1 MDKSERAS
9 KIDDL
14 ANLHAPVNKFKSKY
28 KKPTI
33 YALVLVLLSI
43 AVFFTDYYLLP
54 QKKTE
59 DRIVSISKIEVVNNS
74 KYNSNKIF
82 VAYGFFTEKEFEFSL
97 GKSMIEE
104 PEITIYS
111 TPLFHNITKV
121 KTKTKDFSDELVSD
135 FNGAN
140 FYFIIVLVIS
150 SIISL
155 LCLYYYKGL
164 SDNGFFNIVLF
175 NSLMIFYI
183 LYLVFLHG

>member
-59 DRIVSISKIEVVNNS
+59 DRVVSISKVEVVKKS

-82 VAYGFFTEKEFEFSL
+82 MAYRYFTEKEFEFSL
-97 GKSMIEE
+97 RKSMFEE
-104 PEITIYS
+104 PEVTIYS

-121 KTKTKDFSDELVSD
+121 KTKTKDFSDELISD
-135 FNGAN
+135 LSGVN
-140 FYFIIVLVIS
+140 FYLIIVLAIS

-155 LCLYYYKGL
+155 LCLNYYKDL
-164 SDNGFFNIVLF
+164 SDNGFLNIVIF

-183 LYLVFLHG
+183 LYLVLIHG

>member
-14 ANLHAPVNKFKSKY
+14 ANLPTPVNKFKSKY

-59 DRIVSISKIEVVNNS
+59 DVIVRYQKITDRYYKLLGYKYSTQEGFNFYISG
-74 KYNSNKIF
+74 
-82 VAYGFFTEKEFEFSL
+82 GF
-97 GKSMIEE
+97 IEE
-104 PEITIYS
+104 FYVTIEHTSLFKNIKKVITAHQKYS
-111 TPLFHNITKV
+111 YEFN
-121 KTKTKDFSDELVSD
+121 SDHKSI
-135 FNGAN
+135 N
-140 FYFIIVLVIS
+140 FYFIIVLAIS

-155 LCLYYYKGL
+155 LYLYFYKDL

-175 NSLMIFYI
+175 NSLMIIYI
-183 LYLVFLHG
+183 IFFSSV